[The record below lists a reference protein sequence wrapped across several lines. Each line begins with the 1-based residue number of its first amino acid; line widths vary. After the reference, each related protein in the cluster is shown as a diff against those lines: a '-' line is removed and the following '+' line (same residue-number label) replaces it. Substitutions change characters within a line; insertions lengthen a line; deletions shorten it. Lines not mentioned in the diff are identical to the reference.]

1 MDWKVAA
8 ISFGI
13 VFLAELGD
21 KTQLAALALTGKSGN
36 PLSVFIGAGTAL
48 LMATLVGVTAG
59 ALLQKV
65 LPERAVEIGSAILF
79 LAVGAFLLIRAIFFH
94 EPPPG

>member
-21 KTQLAALALTGKSGN
+21 KTQLAALALTGKTGN
-36 PLSVFIGAGTAL
+36 PLSVFIGAGAAL
-48 LMATLVGVTAG
+48 LAATVVGVAAG
-59 ALLQKV
+59 AALQKM

-79 LAVGAFLLIRAIFFH
+79 IGVGGFLLVRAIFFS
-94 EPPPG
+94 E